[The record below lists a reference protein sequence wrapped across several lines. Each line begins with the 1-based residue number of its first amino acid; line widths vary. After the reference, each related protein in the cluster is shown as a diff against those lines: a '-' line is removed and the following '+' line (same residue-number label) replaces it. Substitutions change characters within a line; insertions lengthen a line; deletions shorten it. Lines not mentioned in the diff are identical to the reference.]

1 MFMGTFYVNYLLHY
15 AKIHIKYRLEIG
27 NQFGGEAFVDSF
39 ILKKNIWLL
48 GNWLIFLSSFKDEN
62 AK

>member
-1 MFMGTFYVNYLLHY
+1 MFMGTFYVSYLLHY
-15 AKIHIKYRLEIG
+15 EKIHIKYRLEIG

-39 ILKKNIWLL
+39 MLKKNIDFL
-48 GNWLIFLSSFKDEN
+48 GIIFLSNFKDEN